1 MTGATPLR
9 GRPAASRPG
18 SVVHTGRMVPPP
30 LPGSAASR
38 HPLTSVL
45 DPLLLDVLAC
55 PAEHHTP
62 LVPGEPDNALAMSLS
77 CPECGRIFDV
87 RDGIPVLLLDDARHG
102 PTGPDGPAAAG
113 S

>member
-1 MTGATPLR
+1 
-9 GRPAASRPG
+9 
-18 SVVHTGRMVPPP
+18 MVPSP
-30 LPGSAASR
+30 LPGGGASR

-55 PAEHHTP
+55 PAPHHTP
-62 LVPGEPDNALAMSLS
+62 LTPGESENPLAMSLS

-87 RDGIPVLLLDDARHG
+87 RDGIPVLLLDEARFG
-102 PTGPDGPAAAG
+102 PGRSASLDG

>member
-1 MTGATPLR
+1 MASPTLSGGAA
-9 GRPAASRPG
+9 G
-18 SVVHTGRMVPPP
+18 
-30 LPGSAASR
+30 R

-55 PAEHHTP
+55 PADHHTP
-62 LVPGEPDNALAMSLS
+62 LTTGEPGNPWAMALS

-87 RDGIPVLLLDDARHG
+87 RDGIPVLLLDEARHG
-102 PTGPDGPAAAG
+102 AAPDG

>member
-1 MTGATPLR
+1 MPAEHSSTADLSSA
-9 GRPAASRPG
+9 RPARER
-18 SVVHTGRMVPPP
+18 TGP
-30 LPGSAASR
+30 ASR

-62 LVPGEPDNALAMSLS
+62 LALGEPGRPNALSLN
-77 CPECGRIFDV
+77 CPECGRIYDV
-87 RDGIPVLLLDDARHG
+87 RDGIPVLLLEEARFPG
-102 PTGPDGPAAAG
+102 DPAAESGTGVEAE

>member
-1 MTGATPLR
+1 
-9 GRPAASRPG
+9 
-18 SVVHTGRMVPPP
+18 MVSPP
-30 LPGSAASR
+30 LPGGAASR

-62 LVPGEPDNALAMSLS
+62 LVPGEPGNALAMSLS

-87 RDGIPVLLLDDARHG
+87 RDGIPVLLLDEARY
-102 PTGPDGPAAAG
+102 GPDRSTPG
-113 S
+113 SSVSTPGSSVSTPVDGS